1 MLRWRILL
9 GFTLVS
15 VLVGL
20 CWLDSIAPVPGIVL
34 FPLLVLS
41 VVLGSREVLRLV
53 EASGMRPQRW
63 VVYCGNLWLISC
75 SWGACLWREFSGSV
89 ATGPADM
96 GWQWSA
102 TASMWT
108 LLALAGVVLL
118 AFVAEMRRFERPG
131 GVTGNLAAAIFSMT
145 YLGLLLSFI
154 VQLRMAWGIS
164 GLASMV
170 IVVKMSDTGAYTVG
184 RLIGRNKMAPGLSP
198 GKTIEGAAGALVF
211 ACIGSWLTFTWIV
224 EPPTPWQGWL
234 LFGLL
239 VGVMG
244 MAGDLAESLLKR
256 DAMQKDSS
264 DWMPGFGGVLDIF
277 DSMLLAAPVAFACWS
292 FGLVGSPLLKGV
304 WDRFWDSEGGLLS
317 AFVAFFPFG

>member
-9 GFTLVS
+9 GVTIVS

-20 CWLDSIAPVPGIVL
+20 CWLDSIAPVPGMVL

-41 VVLGSREVLRLV
+41 VLAASREVLQLV
-53 EASGMRPQRW
+53 EASGMQPLRW
-63 VVYCGNLWLISC
+63 VVYCGNLLLVSC

-89 ATGPADM
+89 VTGPADV

-108 LLALAGVVLL
+108 LLALAGAVLL

-131 GVTGNLAAAIFSMT
+131 GATGNLAAAMFSII
-145 YLGLLLSFI
+145 YLGLLLSFV

-211 ACIGSWLTFTWIV
+211 ACVGSWLTFTWIN
-224 EPPTPWQGWL
+224 EPSTPWQGWL

-256 DAMQKDSS
+256 DAMQKNSS

-277 DSMLLAAPVAFACWS
+277 DSMLLAAPVAFACWA
-292 FGLVGSPLLKGV
+292 FGLVGSPLLAEL
-304 WDRFWDSEGGLLS
+304 WDRFWDAAGWFFGL
-317 AFVAFFPFG
+317 G

>member
-9 GFTLVS
+9 GVAIVS

-20 CWLDSIAPVPGIVL
+20 CWIDSCAPVPGIVL
-34 FPLLVLS
+34 FPLLVGS
-41 VVLGSREVLRLV
+41 VLLASREVLQLV

-63 VVYCGNLWLISC
+63 VVYCGNLLLISC
-75 SWGACLWREFSGSV
+75 SWGACLWREFTGSI
-89 ATGPADM
+89 ATGPADA
-96 GWQWSA
+96 GWQASA

-108 LLALAGVVLL
+108 LLALAAVVLL

-131 GVTGNLAAAIFSMT
+131 GATGNLAAAIFSMT
-145 YLGLLLSFI
+145 YLGLMLSFI

-170 IVVKMSDTGAYTVG
+170 IVVKMSDIGAYTVG
-184 RLIGRNKMAPGLSP
+184 RLIGRNKMAPDLSP
-198 GKTIEGAAGALVF
+198 GKTIEGAAGAVVF
-211 ACIGSWLTFTWIV
+211 ACVGSWLTFTCINTWIS

-234 LFGLL
+234 SFGLA

-264 DWMPGFGGVLDIF
+264 DWMPGFGGILDIF
-277 DSMLLAAPVAFACWS
+277 DSLLLAAPVAFACWA
-292 FGLVGSPLLKGV
+292 FGLVGSPLLADT
-304 WDRFWDSEGGLLS
+304 WDRFGDAAGRLFGL
-317 AFVAFFPFG
+317 G

>member
-9 GFTLVS
+9 GVAIVA

-20 CWLDSIAPVPGIVL
+20 CWLDSRAPVPGIVL
-34 FPLLVLS
+34 FPLLVVS
-41 VVLGSREVLRLV
+41 VLL
-53 EASGMRPQRW
+53 RW
-63 VVYCGNLWLISC
+63 VVYCGNILLISC
-75 SWGACLWREFSGSV
+75 SWGACLWREFAGSV
-89 ATGPADM
+89 GPGPADV

-131 GVTGNLAAAIFSMT
+131 GVTVNVAAAIFSMT
-145 YLGLLLSFI
+145 YLGLLLSFM

-211 ACIGSWLTFTWIV
+211 ACVGSWLTFTWIV
-224 EPPTPWQGWL
+224 EPHTPWQGWL
-234 LFGLL
+234 TFGFL

-277 DSMLLAAPVAFACWS
+277 DSMLLAAPVAFACWA
-292 FGLVGSPLLKGV
+292 FGLVGSPLLAEIWG
-304 WDRFWDSEGGLLS
+304 RFWDSAGRIVGL
-317 AFVAFFPFG
+317 G

>member
-1 MLRWRILL
+1 MTSDTDPKTLKMLRWRILL
-9 GFTLVS
+9 GVVIVS
-15 VLVGL
+15 VLIGL
-20 CWLDSIAPVPGIVL
+20 CWLDSRAPVPGIVL
-34 FPLLVLS
+34 FPRLVVSVLLASRDVLQ
-41 VVLGSREVLRLV
+41 LV

-63 VVYCGNLWLISC
+63 VVYCGNLLLISC
-75 SWGACLWREFSGSV
+75 SWGACLWHEFTGSI
-89 ATGPADM
+89 ATGLADE
-96 GWQWSA
+96 GWQRSA

-108 LLALAGVVLL
+108 LLALAAVVLL

-154 VQLRMAWGIS
+154 VQLRMAWGIP

-211 ACIGSWLTFTWIV
+211 ACIGSWLTFTWLV
-224 EPPTPWQGWL
+224 ELPTAWPGWL

-239 VGVMG
+239 VGMMG

-277 DSMLLAAPVAFACWS
+277 DSMLLAAPVAFACWA
-292 FGLVGSPLLKGV
+292 FGLVG
-304 WDRFWDSEGGLLS
+304 
-317 AFVAFFPFG
+317 